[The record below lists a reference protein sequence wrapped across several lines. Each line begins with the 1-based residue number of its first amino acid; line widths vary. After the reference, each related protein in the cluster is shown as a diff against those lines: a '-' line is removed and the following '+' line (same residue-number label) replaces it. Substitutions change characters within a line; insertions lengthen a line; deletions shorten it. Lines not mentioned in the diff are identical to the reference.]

1 MNIYEICVL
10 LVCKYIVL
18 LASIVL
24 NVSLTVMLNSVIT
37 LFKDMMER
45 LLLNFDFWFSCAL
58 CSVHVFPLQ
67 GDNNFC
73 FLDRRS
79 SDLSL
84 CLHFFS
90 YVMVGDSSCS
100 AELRKLIAQCV
111 SNDPL
116 TFNTAFL
123 GQDNSDYCNWI
134 LNKDNWGGI

>member
-1 MNIYEICVL
+1 MY
-10 LVCKYIVL
+10 
-18 LASIVL
+18 
-24 NVSLTVMLNSVIT
+24 SLY
-37 LFKDMMER
+37 KER
-45 LLLNFDFWFSCAL
+45 QIF
-58 CSVHVFPLQ
+58 V
-67 GDNNFC
+67 
-73 FLDRRS
+73 FLDRRC

-134 LNKDNWGGI
+134 LNKDNWGGIVVLSW